1 MDKAKGN
8 PLYKK
13 NQSYSLIDDVKN
25 DNKAYS
31 KTRRHNAFSKAS
43 PKRPKNREE
52 LRRIRSERPQFKRS
66 QLRRNQ
72 SSKLQI
78 SREQFIRL
86 ELSRRRSIRSFIVAC
101 KFKGC
106 RVRQCFSGRYR
117 SRVVQHGRLFYPQS
131 KDPTYNS
138 TIAVLNIGGHR

>member
-43 PKRPKNREE
+43 PKCPTNREK
-52 LRRIRSERPQFKRS
+52 LRRIRSKRPQPERS
-66 QLRRNQ
+66 QLRWNQ

-78 SREQFIRL
+78 GREQFIRL
-86 ELSRRRSIRSFIVAC
+86 QFPRRRSIRSLIVAS

-106 RVRQCFSGRYR
+106 CFRQRIFGGNR
-117 SRVVQHGRLFYPQS
+117 SRVVQHGGLFYPQS
-131 KDPTYNS
+131 KDS
-138 TIAVLNIGGHR
+138 THYSPIAVSYIRGHR